1 MSLMP
6 QRIMARRS
14 RPMPKAKPVT
24 FSGSKAL
31 SLRDLLMD
39 SKTAGSTMP
48 QPATS
53 IQRGAWPLTVSF
65 TSISKLGSV
74 KGKKCGRNLTSVL
87 GPKSSWRKYSS
98 VPLRSGSE
106 TSSPM

>member
-1 MSLMP
+1 MP
-6 QRIMARRS
+6 VRS
-14 RPMPKAKPVT
+14 SGCNAFFSADFLSNIAKCEGTPAKPVT

-53 IQRGAWPLTVSF
+53 IQRGAWPFTVSF

-74 KGKKCGRNLTSVL
+74 DRKSV
-87 GPKSSWRKYSS
+87 
-98 VPLRSGSE
+98 V
-106 TSSPM
+106 